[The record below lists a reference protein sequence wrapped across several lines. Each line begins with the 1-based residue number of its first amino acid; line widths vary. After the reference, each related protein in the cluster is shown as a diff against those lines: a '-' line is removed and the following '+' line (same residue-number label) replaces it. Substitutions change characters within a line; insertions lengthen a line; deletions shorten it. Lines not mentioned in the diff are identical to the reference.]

1 MTPLISAFF
10 IILFIQL
17 FFFALAY
24 LLKTDKFTDI
34 TYSATFVIVVIYKLL
49 TVSSVTFPQIV
60 LTVLITLW
68 GIRLGAY
75 LFTRIS
81 KIKKDNRFDDIRGNF
96 FKFLGFWLLQ
106 ALTIWIVLIP
116 AILFLSQITD
126 PKFYTIS
133 IVSIPIFL
141 LALSIE
147 TIADW
152 QKFIFKLDPKNKGKW
167 IDTGIWHYS
176 RHPNYFGEILVWW
189 SLFIYITP
197 YISGLQYLS
206 IIGPL
211 FISFMLLFVSGI
223 PLLEKKN
230 DQRYKDNSAY
240 QKYKNSTS
248 LLIPLPKKKI

>member
-1 MTPLISAFF
+1 MTPLISAFL

-17 FFFALAY
+17 LFFAFAY
-24 LLKTDKFTDI
+24 LFKTDKFTDI

-49 TVSSVTFPQIV
+49 TVSTPTLAQIILTF
-60 LTVLITLW
+60 LITLW

-75 LFTRIS
+75 LFNRIS

-116 AILFLSQITD
+116 AILFLSQISD
-126 PKFYTIS
+126 PNFNIIS
-133 IVSIPIFL
+133 IVSIPIFF
-141 LALSIE
+141 LALAIE
-147 TIADW
+147 SVADW
-152 QKFIFKLDPKNKGKW
+152 QKFVFKLDPKNKDNW
-167 IDTGIWHYS
+167 IDSGIWHYS
-176 RHPNYFGEILVWW
+176 RHPNYFGEMLVWW

-197 YISGLQYLS
+197 YLSGPQYLS

-230 DQRYKDNSAY
+230 DQRYKDNPDY

-248 LLIPLPKKKI
+248 LLIPLPK

>member
-1 MTPLISAFF
+1 MSSIISAFL
-10 IILFIQL
+10 IIIFIQL
-17 FFFALAY
+17 FFFTLAY

-34 TYSATFVIVVIYKLL
+34 TYSATFVIVVIFKLL
-49 TVSSVTFPQIV
+49 TVSSVTFPQII

-75 LFTRIS
+75 LFIRIS

-106 ALTIWIVLIP
+106 ALTIWIILIP
-116 AILFLSQITD
+116 TILFLSQISH
-126 PKFYTIS
+126 PYFYTIS
-133 IVSIPIFL
+133 YISIPMFI

-152 QKFIFKLDPKNKGKW
+152 QKFVFKLDPKNKHKW
-167 IDTGIWHYS
+167 IDSGIWHYS

-197 YISGLQYLS
+197 YISGPDYLS
-206 IIGPL
+206 VIGPL
-211 FISFMLLFVSGI
+211 FITFMLLFVSGI

-230 DQRYKDNSAY
+230 DQRYRDNSAY
-240 QKYKNSTS
+240 QRYKNSTS
-248 LLIPLPKKKI
+248 LLIPLPKKI